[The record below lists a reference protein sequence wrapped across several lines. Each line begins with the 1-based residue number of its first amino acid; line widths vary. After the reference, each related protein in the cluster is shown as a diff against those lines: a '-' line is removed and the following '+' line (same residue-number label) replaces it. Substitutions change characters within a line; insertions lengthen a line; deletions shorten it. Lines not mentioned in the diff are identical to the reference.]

1 MGQLRRRVEP
11 GGSLSQGADWANA
24 DKGARAKIA
33 TATRKRVITKYSLR
47 KVDIELAA
55 PKRRDR
61 EAPHDSARAGVL
73 GAKAA
78 FVDEVRAAGK
88 ALVDGVGGGF
98 VVFDDG
104 LVACGR
110 GADPPDGVEKDIV
123 GGDGRGG
130 GGIDYPRVAC
140 KVVCDG

>member
-1 MGQLRRRVEP
+1 MEP

-33 TATRKRVITKYSLR
+33 TATRKRAITKYSLR

-55 PKRRDR
+55 LKRRDR
-61 EAPHDSARAGVL
+61 EATHDSARAGIL
-73 GAKAA
+73 GAEATL
-78 FVDEVRAAGK
+78 VDEIGAVGE
-88 ALVDGVGGGF
+88 ALVDGGGGGF
-98 VVFDDG
+98 VVFDHG